1 VEVSVSAPISAITP
15 NIAAGSASKAKLE
28 KSSTEESTQHSQ
40 QDLQQIQKLKARDR
54 EVRAHEA
61 AHVAAGAGLV
71 KGGASFTYQ
80 RGPDG
85 VQYAIGGE
93 VQIDTSKVAG
103 DPQATVRKSERI
115 RAAALAPAQ
124 PSSADRAIAARAAQM
139 AIEARAEINQQR
151 NAEPDESAPENEEI
165 SKNSNNTFTPPELT
179 GNFLDFTA

>member
-1 VEVSVSAPISAITP
+1 MEVSVSAPISATTP
-15 NIAAGSASKAKLE
+15 NTASRAKLE

-61 AHVAAGAGLV
+61 AHVAAGAGIV
-71 KGGASFTYQ
+71 RGGTSFTYQ

-93 VQIDTSKVAG
+93 VQIDTSKVTG
-103 DPQATVRKSERI
+103 DPQATVRKAERI

-139 AIEARAEINQQR
+139 AIEARAEINLQR
-151 NAEPDESAPENEEI
+151 NAEADESASENEETFT
-165 SKNSNNTFTPPELT
+165 NNNNTFTPPELT